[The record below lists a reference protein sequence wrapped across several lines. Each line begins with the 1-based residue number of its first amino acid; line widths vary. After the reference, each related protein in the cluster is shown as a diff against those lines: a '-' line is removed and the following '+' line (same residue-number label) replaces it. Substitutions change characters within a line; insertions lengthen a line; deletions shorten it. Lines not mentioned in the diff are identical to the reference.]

1 MYDFWSLFI
10 FTTTAILILNCILVW
25 MINFIQYQCILEPV
39 IEKYI
44 KKEIKKEVDRR
55 FTLLSEMAMQAMTPM
70 ERERIIS
77 INPDNTPSI
86 ARVAI

>member
-25 MINFIQYQCILEPV
+25 MINFIQYQCILKPV

-44 KKEIKKEVDRR
+44 KKEVDRR
-55 FTLLSEMAMQAMTPM
+55 FALLSEMAMRAMTPM

-86 ARVAI
+86 ARAAI